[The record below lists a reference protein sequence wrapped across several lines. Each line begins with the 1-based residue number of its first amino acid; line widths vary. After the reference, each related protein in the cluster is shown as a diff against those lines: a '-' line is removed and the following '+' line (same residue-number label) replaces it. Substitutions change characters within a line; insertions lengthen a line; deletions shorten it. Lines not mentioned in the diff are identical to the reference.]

1 MTDSNSPVLQLTEE
15 GGHGGKA
22 QQKKQKKQNKSE
34 SWRPQ
39 EAKDRFAMLESLPE
53 EEQQEIQR
61 ALHLF
66 SLGQSLPRTLQ
77 EAQRHTYRF
86 WDSQPV
92 PKLGGADGTQI
103 GPITEPD
110 GLVRREQYSLPPG
123 FTWDTLDPTSL
134 SVLEELCV
142 LLSENYIEEDD
153 NTLRRQFNPE
163 YLKWVLM
170 PPGWQAQWLCGLR
183 VSTNQKLVGFISAA
197 PTNLRI
203 HDTER
208 MVAQVNFL
216 CVHRK
221 LRQKRMSPVLIRE
234 LTRRVQQQG
243 VSQAVYTAPVVLP
256 TPLAT
261 CRFWNRPLSPR
272 KLMDVDYPGLRLN
285 TKLHLKLQ
293 RLPKLPKTP
302 GLRPLTLEDIPG
314 AMNLLHTHF
323 LESGLSPTFS
333 PQEAVHWLLPRED
346 VMDSYV
352 VEASDGTGL
361 TDLVSFYTVSTRVLN
376 HPVHSHLREAR
387 LLYCVTTATEP
398 VDLVEDTLVLAKAKG
413 LDLFSVLDVMG
424 NSCFLEKL
432 KFVPSKDYLHYYLYN
447 WACPTIHPDKVG
459 LLVPN

>member
-1 MTDSNSPVLQLTEE
+1 MTDSNSPVIQLTEE
-15 GGHGGKA
+15 VGHGGKA
-22 QQKKQKKQNKSE
+22 KQTKKQKKTKSR
-34 SWRPQ
+34 RPQ
-39 EAKDRFAMLESLPE
+39 EAEDRFAMLDSLPE
-53 EEQQEIQR
+53 EKQQEIQR

-66 SLGQSLPRTLQ
+66 SLGQRLPRTLQ
-77 EAQRHTYRF
+77 EAQRRTYRF

-92 PKLGGADGTQI
+92 PKLGKRLTI
-103 GPITEPD
+103 GPITKPD
-110 GLVRREQYSLPPG
+110 GGVRQEPYSLPPG

-134 SVLEELCV
+134 SVLKELCL
-142 LLSENYIEEDD
+142 LLSENYTEDDD
-153 NTLRRQFNPE
+153 NTLRRHFTPE
-163 YLKWVLM
+163 YLKWVLE
-170 PPGWQAQWLCGLR
+170 PPGWQAQWLCGVR

-197 PTNLRI
+197 PACLRI

-208 MVAQVNFL
+208 KVAQVNFL

-261 CRFWNRPLSPR
+261 CRFWHRPLTPR

-285 TKLHLKLQ
+285 TNLQLKLH

-302 GLRPLTLEDIPG
+302 GLRPLTIEDIPG
-314 AMNLLHTHF
+314 ALNLLHTHF
-323 LESGLSPTFS
+323 LESGLSPALS
-333 PQEAVHWLLPRED
+333 PQDAAHWLLPREN

-352 VEASDGTGL
+352 VEASDGTGV
-361 TDLVSFYTVSTRVLN
+361 TDLVSFYTVTTRVLN
-376 HPVHSHLREAR
+376 HPLHSQLREAR
-387 LLYCVTTATEP
+387 LFYCVATATDP

-413 LDLFSVLDVMG
+413 LDIYSVLDVMG

-432 KFVPSKDYLHYYLYN
+432 KFVPGENCLHYYLYN
-447 WACPTIHPDKVG
+447 WACPTIRPDKVG

>member
-1 MTDSNSPVLQLTEE
+1 MTDSNSPVPQLTEE

-22 QQKKQKKQNKSE
+22 QQKKQKKQKKSE

-77 EAQRHTYRF
+77 EALRHTYRF

-92 PKLGGADGTQI
+92 PKLGGADGTHV

-323 LESGLSPTFS
+323 LESGLSPTLL

-361 TDLVSFYTVSTRVLN
+361 TDL
-376 HPVHSHLREAR
+376 
-387 LLYCVTTATEP
+387 
-398 VDLVEDTLVLAKAKG
+398 KG